1 MKHRISPK
9 VLIAVAVLGVGV
21 WLYRRRAASRSAEEA
36 TVAGWPVGAV
46 PASFSYLSSAAP
58 APSDVPIGG
67 LNAAD
72 SAALDMLQSLTARLV
87 GNSGSGAHGSVA
99 VAPGTHS
106 AQGDPTGSPG
116 ARNVYNTSSKDQL
129 IAQGGGSWGVGAI
142 QWTGP
147 GVYEARKFDP
157 TTPGGGSD
165 TRVVRVG

>member
-1 MKHRISPK
+1 VKHRVSPK
-9 VLIAVAVLGVGV
+9 VLIGVGV
-21 WLYRRRAASRSAEEA
+21 LVVVGWWWMRRRRASSAEEA
-36 TVAGWPVGAV
+36 TVSGWPIGGV

-58 APSDVPIGG
+58 APTDTPIGG
-67 LNAAD
+67 L
-72 SAALDMLQSLTARLV
+72 SAIDASALELLQSMTTRLV
-87 GNSGSGAHGSVA
+87 GNTGSGVHGTVA

-106 AQGDPTGSPG
+106 PQGDPTGSPG

-129 IAQGGGSWGVGAI
+129 IAQGGGSWGLGAI